1 MMNKNIENI
10 ADWVA
15 YKFVLEGIDRVFV
28 YPGGTIAPLI
38 NACIKFNIKIECLN
52 NEQGSGY
59 AALAYS
65 RINHRPQVVMVTSG
79 PGVTNVISPLA
90 DAYYDSSPLIVI
102 TGQIGTGDLTSRL
115 EVRQRGFQETPT
127 VDITKPIAKR
137 SVCLLT
143 TDDVFSEVPLAFDLA
158 MEGRMGPCVL
168 DFPMD
173 IQRTEIDLFDPP
185 KSRELN
191 VPGHQVNDEVIIQ
204 DEILDAIS
212 NASKPVILLGHGSL
226 SVTEYKILEEIA
238 ESMDALVVSSFLG
251 LGSFSSSNDRFL
263 GYIGHTGH
271 QIANLAVAECD
282 LLLVL
287 GSRLDVRQTGTE
299 VDDFVKNGKVISVN
313 NDSTELDNPRVN
325 IDWPINMDIN
335 IFCEALV
342 KNIKDNKHNLD
353 TNWKKI
359 IHEKKSMRLDDIPK
373 KNSKFI
379 QPREF
384 LDQLSPVMEKQ
395 ETILVTGV
403 GCHQHWAARHL
414 PFEPRANTFL
424 TSAGHGTMG
433 YDIPSSIGAAMAS
446 PEKRVVCIVGD
457 GSALMNIQEL
467 AYLKNSDLDIKIIV
481 FNNSRLG
488 IVSQFQLITWGVDPT
503 TGDFRPQ
510 DFKSIAEGFGI
521 NAEKIEKN
529 SEIKEK
535 IEWLWNQKGPALL
548 DVMIDPSAD
557 VRPML
562 LAGQTMD
569 EMWTG

>member
-1 MMNKNIENI
+1 MINKNIENI

-65 RINHRPQVVMVTSG
+65 RINNRPQVVMVTSG

-127 VDITKPIAKR
+127 VDITKSIAKR
-137 SVCLLT
+137 AVCLLT
-143 TDDVFSEVPLAFDLA
+143 KDEVFSEVPLAFDLA

-173 IQRTEIDLFDPP
+173 IQRTEIDSFDPP

-191 VPGHQVNDEVIIQ
+191 VSGHQGNGKVMIK

-226 SVTEYKILEEIA
+226 SVTKYKILEEIA

-299 VDDFVKNGKVISVN
+299 VDDFVRNGKVISIN

-353 TNWKKI
+353 SNWKKI
-359 IHEKKSMRLDDIPK
+359 IDEKKSMRLDDIPK
-373 KNSKFI
+373 KDSKFI

-384 LDQLSPVMEKQ
+384 LDQLSPLMEKQ

-414 PFEPRANTFL
+414 PFEPKANTFL

-521 NAEKIEKN
+521 NAEKIVKN

-535 IEWLWNQKGPALL
+535 IEWLWSQKGPALL

>member
-1 MMNKNIENI
+1 
-10 ADWVA
+10 
-15 YKFVLEGIDRVFV
+15 
-28 YPGGTIAPLI
+28 
-38 NACIKFNIKIECLN
+38 
-52 NEQGSGY
+52 
-59 AALAYS
+59 
-65 RINHRPQVVMVTSG
+65 MVTSG
-79 PGVTNVISPLA
+79 PGVTNIISPLA

-127 VDITKPIAKR
+127 VDITQPIAKR

-143 TDDVFSEVPLAFDLA
+143 ADEVFSEVPIAFDLA

-173 IQRTEIDLFDPP
+173 IQRTEIDKFDPP
-185 KSRELN
+185 KTREPN
-191 VPGHQVNDEVIIQ
+191 VFGHQGNDRGIIQ

-226 SVTEYKILEEIA
+226 SVTDFKILEEIS

-299 VDDFVKNGKVISVN
+299 VDHFVKNGKVISVN

-342 KNIKDNKHNLD
+342 KKIKDNEYNLD

-359 IHEKKSMRLDDIPK
+359 INEKKNMRLDDIPK
-373 KNSKFI
+373 KDSKFI

-414 PFEPRANTFL
+414 PFEPKTNTFL

-521 NAEKIEKN
+521 NADKTEKN

-535 IEWLWNQKGPALL
+535 IEWLWSQKGPALL